1 MNETLGKFPQCK
13 QSCKHAPAQAQ
24 SITRSAA

>member
-13 QSCKHAPAQAQ
+13 QSCKHAPRAGAVNN
-24 SITRSAA
+24 